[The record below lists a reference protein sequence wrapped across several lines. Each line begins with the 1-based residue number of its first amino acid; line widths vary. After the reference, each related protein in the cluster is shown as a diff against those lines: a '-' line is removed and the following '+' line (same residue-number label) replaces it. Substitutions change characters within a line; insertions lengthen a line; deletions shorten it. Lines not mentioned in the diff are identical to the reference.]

1 MMMIMMMNHHHH
13 HHGHHPTDKPAER
26 QQTDS
31 IIAALRSVRVVP
43 YIKPLL
49 CPILRVC
56 LYTIYTKP

>member
-1 MMMIMMMNHHHH
+1 MVNLNGVKSVANLSRVVYITMVR
-13 HHGHHPTDKPAER
+13 A

-43 YIKPLL
+43 YIKPLR